1 MLDENGPNH
10 GNVSSFI
17 IKKSIEWKQMFLFL
31 FATSARFARNTMTYL
46 GLFLR
51 QCGLFTKLPD
61 AVGPNFK

>member
-1 MLDENGPNH
+1 MDQTTETLFSLLLGIE
-10 GNVSSFI
+10 
-17 IKKSIEWKQMFLFL
+17 SIEWKQMFLFL